1 MKKYTF
7 KEIVCFNEEDIDN
20 LIIGYK
26 FEFEINSIDSDLPVN
41 FIAYVIDQNLAISRK
56 PGQLKI
62 IIDGES
68 DTNSKLLSIL
78 NIKSMTQ
85 IG

>member
-1 MKKYTF
+1 MKKYSF
-7 KEIVCFNEEDIDN
+7 QEIVRFKEEDIDN
-20 LIIGYK
+20 LIVGNK
-26 FEFEINSIDSDLPVN
+26 FEFEINSVDSDFPVK
-41 FIAYVIDQNLAISRK
+41 FIALVIDQNLAEERK

-62 IIDGES
+62 VIVGES
-68 DTNSKLLSIL
+68 ETNSKLLSIL